1 MSNDRVCPALRK
13 VFIAWV
19 FGVCL
24 FLIPHSAQSATSSF
38 PPPIVSPTP
47 GATLT
52 TSTVTFTGAHTSQD
66 YQHWMYVGSTP
77 TNGDY
82 YGGAGDMNHH
92 FTVSGLPSSGTIYVR
107 YFTRTSST
115 SAWEPQTHVY
125 TMSSGD
131 SSSSSATL
139 QWAANSESDLAGY
152 RVYQGTTSG
161 SYGPA
166 VDIGN
171 TTVYTAQNL
180 DSGLTYYFA
189 VTAHDT
195 SGNESPPSDEV
206 SHYIVDSSLDLTPPS
221 ISLTSPTTGTTLSG
235 PVTLTA
241 TATDNVGVVGVQ
253 FHLNGTNL
261 GDEDTTN
268 TYSVSWDTTGVA
280 PGQYSLTA
288 TARDAT
294 GNSTTA
300 TPVSVTVDA
309 PPDSTPPSIPG
320 IFTAQVDSSSE
331 ISLIWTASTDNVGIT
346 GYHIFR
352 NGAFIATAITTS
364 YQDAN
369 LAPLTTYTYT
379 VTARDAAGN
388 ESVPSTSVSAT
399 TLAPM
404 DTTPPSIPTGMT
416 GTMLSTSA
424 VALSWDTSTDNVQVA
439 GYQVM
444 RNSVPLA
451 TTSTPSYQDS
461 GLSSEFT
468 YTYTVKAYDQA
479 GNTSGLSNPVSLTL
493 PPSTSTLSVS
503 IVGNGSVSSSPTG
516 IQCTSGTCSASYDV
530 NSTISLV
537 AQAGKRWNF
546 VGWSGACS
554 GTAECVIQLS
564 TDQLVSANF
573 SKAGS
578 TGNNGTG
585 KGKGNKK

>member
-1 MSNDRVCPALRK
+1 MSNSSGSPTFTK
-13 VFIAWV
+13 VFLASV

-24 FLIPHSAQSATSSF
+24 FLIPHGAQSATSSF
-38 PPPIVSPTP
+38 PPPIVDPAP
-47 GATLT
+47 GSTLT
-52 TSTVTFTGAHTSQD
+52 TSTVTFTGGHTSQD

-115 SAWEPQTHVY
+115 SAWEPQTHAY
-125 TMSSGD
+125 TMSSGG

-195 SGNESPPSDEV
+195 SGNESSPSNEV
-206 SHYIVDSSLDLTPPS
+206 SQYIVGPSLDVTPPS
-221 ISLTSPTTGTTLSG
+221 ISLTSPASGATLSN
-235 PVTLTA
+235 PVTITA
-241 TATDNVGVVGVQ
+241 TATDNIGVVGVQ
-253 FHLNGTNL
+253 FQLNGTNL
-261 GDEDTTN
+261 SAEDTTN

-288 TARDAT
+288 IARDAA

-300 TPVSVTVDA
+300 TPVSVTVEA

-320 IFTAQVDSSSE
+320 TLTAQVVSSSG
-331 ISLIWTASTDNVGIT
+331 ISLNWTASTDNVGIT
-346 GYHIFR
+346 GYYIFR
-352 NGAFIATAITTS
+352 NGGFITTTTTTS

-379 VTARDAAGN
+379 VTAWDAAGN
-388 ESVPSTSVSAT
+388 ESMPSTSVSAT

-444 RNSVPLA
+444 RNNVSLA
-451 TTSTPSYQDS
+451 TTITPSYQDS
-461 GLSSEFT
+461 GLSAGFT

-503 IVGNGSVSSSPTG
+503 IVGNGMVTSSPTG
-516 IQCTSGTCSASYDV
+516 IRCPSNSCSTSYGTG
-530 NSTISLV
+530 STVTLT
-537 AQAGKRWNF
+537 AKPDKRWKF
-546 VGWSGACS
+546 TGWSGACS
-554 GTAECVIQLS
+554 GTGECVMQLS
-564 TDQLVSANF
+564 NDQVVEATF
-573 SKAGS
+573 SQGRKG
-578 TGNNGTG
+578 GG
-585 KGKGNKK
+585 KGGGPKK